1 MSEALGWAGVAENGE
16 QHSLEELYRR
26 YRGPV
31 QHYLYQLS
39 GSSDQAE
46 ELAQETF
53 IRACGG
59 LFTFRGDCSVA
70 TWLFRI
76 ARNTYLNS
84 LRQRMDT
91 RIDTDEF
98 LAIPDAAC
106 HADPVKRFAAS
117 E

>member
-1 MSEALGWAGVAENGE
+1 MRRRLPARCPAQGRTAWGNGAAMGEALGWAGVVEDGE

-31 QHYLYQLS
+31 QHYLFQLS

-46 ELAQETF
+46 ELVQETF

-59 LFTFRGDCSVA
+59 LLTFRGDCSVA

-84 LRQRMDT
+84 LRHR
-91 RIDTDEF
+91 
-98 LAIPDAAC
+98 
-106 HADPVKRFAAS
+106 
-117 E
+117 